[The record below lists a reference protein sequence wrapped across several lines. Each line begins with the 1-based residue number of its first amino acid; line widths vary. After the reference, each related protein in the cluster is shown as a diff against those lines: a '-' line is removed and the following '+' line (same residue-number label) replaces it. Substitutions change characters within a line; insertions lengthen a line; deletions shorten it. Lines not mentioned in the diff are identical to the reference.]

1 MRTQEMFTKHFAR
14 ITTGRTQNFKQFSRL
29 KRVKTWVEDCE
40 SSGHHIKNHTTGNV
54 ETAKSSSKAIEVQFL
69 RQLSCQGLS
78 GGIYQGIQREDV
90 NMTWI
95 CALVCTGCLPMGR
108 NGLRF
113 VPKTAEKRKIGAK
126 LRLKSY
132 NRRRSLDLLLL
143 PQKPDTDRNL

>member
-1 MRTQEMFTKHFAR
+1 
-14 ITTGRTQNFKQFSRL
+14 
-29 KRVKTWVEDCE
+29 
-40 SSGHHIKNHTTGNV
+40 
-54 ETAKSSSKAIEVQFL
+54 
-69 RQLSCQGLS
+69 
-78 GGIYQGIQREDV
+78 
-90 NMTWI
+90 MTWI